1 MILTTTETVAGH
13 RVTETLGIVKGST
26 VRAKHAGRDF
36 MAGLKSIVGGEI
48 KGYTEMLAESR
59 TQAEERLMGEAR
71 QLGADAV
78 VNIRYTTSAVM
89 QGMSEMLAY
98 GTAVRIQPD

>member
-13 RVTETLGIVKGST
+13 RVVETLGIAKGST
-26 VRAKHAGRDF
+26 VRAKHVGRDF

-48 KGYTEMLAESR
+48 GGYTEMLSEAR
-59 TQAEERLMGEAR
+59 TQAEERLMIEAR
-71 QLGADAV
+71 SLGANAV

-89 QGMSEMLAY
+89 QGAAEMLAY
-98 GTAVRIQPD
+98 GTAVRVEPA